1 MIRAA
6 EPADLDAIAALHTR
20 ARATY
25 YRGHIPEQAY
35 AGDVEFHRTR
45 EGWSRAVAR
54 DPAEGAVLCAEQDG
68 RLTGVAAFRTEG
80 GETTLTQLH
89 VDPVHWRRGTGAAL
103 HAACLDVWR
112 RTGVSR
118 VRLEVY
124 AHNLR
129 AQAFYA
135 THGWRPDPPPRT
147 RAPTAPSG
155 SRSVR
160 RPQRTRPG
168 SADAPGADTGLRG
181 EAGSDRHS
189 VERTP
194 HVHARQ
200 AQRPDQGT
208 P

>member
-25 YRGHIPEQAY
+25 YQGHIPEQAY
-35 AGDVEFHRTR
+35 AGDVELHRTR

-68 RLTGVAAFRTEG
+68 RLTGVAAFRTED

-112 RTGVSR
+112 RAGVSR

-135 THGWRPDPPPRT
+135 THGWRPDPSTPHAGTHRTLWLQVGPPP
-147 RAPTAPSG
+147 AADPAGGPADPAG
-155 SRSVR
+155 G
-160 RPQRTRPG
+160 P
-168 SADAPGADTGLRG
+168 ADAPGADTGLRG
-181 EAGSDRHS
+181 EA
-189 VERTP
+189 
-194 HVHARQ
+194 
-200 AQRPDQGT
+200 
-208 P
+208 